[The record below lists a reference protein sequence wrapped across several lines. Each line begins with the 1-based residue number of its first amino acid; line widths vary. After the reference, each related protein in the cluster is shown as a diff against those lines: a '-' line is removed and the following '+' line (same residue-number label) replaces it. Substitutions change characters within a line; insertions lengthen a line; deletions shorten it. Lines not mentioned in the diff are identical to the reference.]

1 MSAACPTKVFAV
13 PAISPLTYNDKL
25 QACHPWTMANHA
37 RTRILIN
44 KQRFSKNFHRFFRGR
59 DSMKGR
65 WEGSLLFVAQAL
77 ECRTTTCPT
86 SREYGRLNSDLCRDG
101 LGILGFSTT
110 CNNRGVCRVDR
121 SASGGKFGTI
131 FRVEVAPGT

>member
-13 PAISPLTYNDKL
+13 PAISPLTYNDNL

-59 DSMKGR
+59 DSMKGDER
-65 WEGSLLFVAQAL
+65 DRCFSLHKPLNAEQPL
-77 ECRTTTCPT
+77 PPT
-86 SREYGRLNSDLCRDG
+86 SRLYGHFLL
-101 LGILGFSTT
+101 T
-110 CNNRGVCRVDR
+110 V
-121 SASGGKFGTI
+121 SALRKVV
-131 FRVEVAPGT
+131 R

>member
-44 KQRFSKNFHRFFRGR
+44 KQRFSKHFHRFFRGR
-59 DSMKGR
+59 DSMKGDGR
-65 WEGSLLFVAQAL
+65 IAAFRCTGHNFRRCGPRQLYLCKGARLGWSSFLAG
-77 ECRTTTCPT
+77 T
-86 SREYGRLNSDLCRDG
+86 SSVP
-101 LGILGFSTT
+101 S
-110 CNNRGVCRVDR
+110 
-121 SASGGKFGTI
+121 
-131 FRVEVAPGT
+131 